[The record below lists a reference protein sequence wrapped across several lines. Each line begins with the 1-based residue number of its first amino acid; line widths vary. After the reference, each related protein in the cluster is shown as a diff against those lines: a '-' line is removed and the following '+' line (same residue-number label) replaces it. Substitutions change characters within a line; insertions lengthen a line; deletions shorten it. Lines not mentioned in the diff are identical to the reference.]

1 MKNDIDTNTTVNTT
15 IVNTTVNTTI
25 VVSTLNQYRNLTD
38 VESLNENSDNMEF
51 RAKITNTKQI
61 IYDPTSDVSLMD
73 KLKKLIDNKGIGY
86 NTSTNTYY
94 EMKPIIFIP
103 HVCIN
108 INGKIYSSRE
118 QITYE
123 DVLDIREYKKPPLE
137 ELDLTYENYDGKG
150 FKYYYNIHT
159 DKVTKKPYHLDVI
172 DGVLISENP
181 SEDPVNNINLSYKLQ
196 DIKKVVDELKSCLL

>member
-1 MKNDIDTNTTVNTT
+1 MKNDIDIDIDTDTT
-15 IVNTTVNTTI
+15 VNTTVNTTI
-25 VVSTLNQYRNLTD
+25 NQYRNLTD

-51 RAKITNTKQI
+51 RASITNTKQI

-73 KLKKLIDNKGIGY
+73 KLKKLLDNKGIGY

-103 HVCIN
+103 HVCVN

-118 QITYE
+118 EITYE
-123 DVLDIREYKKPPLE
+123 DVLDIREYKKPPLD

-172 DGVLISENP
+172 DGVLISEKP